1 MPRRWFPPA
10 AERTSRDAG
19 TGPDGLVK
27 VSLASLLALRR
38 GGEQLNLPARHIAS
52 PRSGQYLS
60 PLKGRGMEFDEVRPY
75 QQGDD
80 VRAIDWRVTART
92 GRAHT
97 KQFREERERPG
108 LLWLDLRPGMMFAT
122 RGAFK
127 AVRAAQAA
135 ALAGWAAVARGDR
148 LGGLIVSGEA
158 HLELRPRRGTKPL
171 LHFLSRIVDH
181 PVWQP
186 SPQRHEGDSQSA
198 LRQGLKRLGQV
209 VQPGSL
215 VFLFSDFAHLDDRG
229 CHAIGQ
235 LARHNEVVLGFIH
248 DSLEAELP
256 PPGIYRFHD
265 GRRSVSLDTGVA
277 ALRVR
282 HRERFARRRARLERL
297 AGLRGVRLL
306 SMPTHTEPLTV
317 LRQAI
322 GGALR

>member
-1 MPRRWFPPA
+1 MRHRLFLSATEKTPR
-10 AERTSRDAG
+10 EVG

-38 GGEQLNLPARHIAS
+38 SGEQLNLPARHIAS
-52 PRSGQYLS
+52 LRSGQYLS

-80 VRAIDWRVTART
+80 VRTIDWRVTART

-97 KQFREERERPG
+97 KLFREERERPV

-135 ALAGWAAVARGDR
+135 ALVGWAAVARGDR
-148 LGGLIVSGEA
+148 LGGLIVATDE
-158 HLELRPRRGTKPL
+158 HLELRPSRGRGPL
-171 LHFLSRIVDH
+171 LHFLSRIAGH
-181 PVWQP
+181 PVWGQG
-186 SPQRHEGDSQSA
+186 SKATGGDGRAA
-198 LRQGLKRLGQV
+198 LRQGLNRLSQV
-209 VQPGSL
+209 AQPGSL
-215 VFLFSDFAHLDDRG
+215 VFLFSDFAHLDESA
-229 CHAIGQ
+229 CHCIGQ
-235 LARHNEVVLGFIH
+235 LARHNEVVLGFIY

-265 GRRSVSLDTGVA
+265 GTRSVSLDTGVA
-277 ALRVR
+277 ALRSGY
-282 HRERFARRRARLERL
+282 RERFSRRRTQLERL

-306 SMPTHTEPLTV
+306 SMPTHVEPLPV

-322 GGALR
+322 GGAER